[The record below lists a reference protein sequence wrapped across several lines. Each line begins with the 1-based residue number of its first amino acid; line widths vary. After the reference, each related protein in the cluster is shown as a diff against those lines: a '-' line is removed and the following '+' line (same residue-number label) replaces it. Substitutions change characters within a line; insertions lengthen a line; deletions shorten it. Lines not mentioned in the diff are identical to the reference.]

1 MAKILLTGGRAPAT
15 LHVLRLLHQ
24 NGHEMYQADSLPFAL
39 AGASR
44 YCRASLRLPPPAF
57 DLPGFARVLGEFIQ
71 KNNIDLLIPTCEE
84 VFYLAQIAGQLPA
97 PVFAPPVETLRL
109 LHSKWLFNQALRDWG
124 LPAVETRLFDEKN
137 KADDAPEGFPAV
149 VKAEYTRFGTS
160 VRVLKNPF
168 EWHQY
173 VAHQSGKGAWI
184 WQRYLQ
190 GQHWGTYSI
199 AKEGRVVAH
208 TAYPLR
214 WRYGAQ
220 GAATFFEATPQP
232 EIARQIQV
240 MVSALRYTGQIAFD
254 FIQNE
259 ADGQFYAIECNPR
272 LTSGVHL
279 FAPADG
285 IDRAFLHGE
294 TAAKP
299 SGPPG
304 CLGLPMWMA
313 AGRKVLTA
321 DFWRDRLRAQE
332 AVWDIRDPG
341 PTFAQLPLMAYW
353 AQLALRKGIGLTEA
367 TTWGIAWD
375 GGFTN
380 Q

>member
-15 LHVLRLLHQ
+15 LHVLRLLHC
-24 NGHEMYQADSLPFAL
+24 NGHAVYQADALPFAL

-57 DLPGFARVLGEFIQ
+57 DLPGYTRALRDFIQ
-71 KNNIDLLIPTCEE
+71 KNEIDLIIPTCEE
-84 VFYLAQIAGQLPA
+84 VFYLAQIADQLPA
-97 PVFAPPVETLRL
+97 PVFAPPIEVLRR
-109 LHSKWLFNQALRDWG
+109 LHSKWHFNQCLRDWG
-124 LPAVETRLFDEKN
+124 LPAVDTHRFDPGK
-137 KADDAPEGFPAV
+137 KAEAVPDSFPVV

-160 VRVLKNPF
+160 VRVLKNQA
-168 EWHQY
+168 EWQEFTHKLTETGSW
-173 VAHQSGKGAWI
+173 V

-199 AKEGRVVAH
+199 AREGRVAAH
-208 TAYPLR
+208 AAYPLQ

-220 GAATFFEATPQP
+220 GAATFFEAASQP
-232 EIARQIQV
+232 EIARQVQAIAA
-240 MVSALRYTGQIAFD
+240 ALRYTGQLAFD
-254 FIQNE
+254 FIQSE

-279 FAPADG
+279 FAPADR
-285 IDRAFLHGE
+285 IDQAFLAG
-294 TAAKP
+294 TATSGP
-299 SGPPG
+299 SGPPV

-313 AGRKVLTA
+313 AGRRVATA
-321 DFWRDRLRAQE
+321 AFWRDRLRAQE
-332 AVWDIRDPG
+332 AVWDAWDPG

-353 AQLALRKGIGLTEA
+353 SQLALRKGLGLTEA

-375 GGFTN
+375 GEITN